1 MKNLKV
7 FSLLLVFMLMAGCK
21 DKNYKELGDG
31 LFADIQTNYGN
42 MIVQLTYDQTPV
54 TVANFVSLA
63 EGTNPYVSDSLKGIK
78 YYEGV
83 IFHRVIKDFM
93 IQGGDRTATGA
104 GSPGYRF
111 DDEFVDSLTH
121 NKPGILSMANAG
133 PNTNGSQFFITHKP
147 TPFLNGKH
155 AVFGELIKGKEVL
168 DTIAN
173 VETERDKPLSDVV
186 IKTVTIVRNGKEAK
200 KFDAKVQMKDYFDGV
215 AEREEKLKQTIAD
228 LQATFQKQK
237 TEAKELPSG
246 LKIYFLKEGEGK
258 KPAIG
263 QSVMVNYAGFLEKNG
278 FLFDTSLE
286 EEAKKYGRYNDISR
300 MRRGYFK
307 PSPMLYSPESPL
319 VAGFREGLMQ
329 MKVGDKARLF
339 IPSHLG
345 YGPAGAGNVIPP
357 DANLIFDLEV
367 VEIIEEKK
375 QE

>member
-7 FSLLLVFMLMAGCK
+7 FTLLLALIFIAGCK

-31 LFADIQTNYGN
+31 LYADIQTNYGD
-42 MIVQLTYDQTPV
+42 MIVKLTYDQTPV

-63 EGTNPYVSDSLKGIK
+63 EGTNPYVADSLKGVK
-78 YYEGV
+78 FYEGV

-93 IQGGDRTATGA
+93 IQGGDRTGTGA

-121 NKPGILSMANAG
+121 HKAGIISMANAG

-147 TPFLNGKH
+147 TPFLDGKH
-155 AVFGELIKGKEVL
+155 NVFGEVVEGLEII

-173 VETERDKPLSDVV
+173 VKTEKDKPLSDVI
-186 IKTVTIVRNGKEAK
+186 IKKVSIVRNGKEAK
-200 KFDAKVQMKDYFDGV
+200 KFDAPQVMNIYFEGV
-215 AEREEKLKQTIAD
+215 AKREEK
-228 LQATFQKQK
+228 QKQVIAELK
-237 TEAKELPSG
+237 ASFEKQKAEAKELPSG
-246 LKIYFLKEGEGK
+246 LKIYFLKEDDGK

-263 QSVMVNYAGFLEKNG
+263 QKVMVNYAGFLEKNA
-278 FLFDTSLE
+278 FLFDTSWE
-286 EEAKKYGRYNDISR
+286 EEAKKYGRYNELAR

-329 MKVGDKARLF
+329 MKIGDRARLF

-345 YGPAGAGNVIPP
+345 YGSAGAGNVIPP
-357 DANLIFDLEV
+357 DADLIFELEV
-367 VEIIEEKK
+367 MSLVEEE
-375 QE
+375 E

>member
-1 MKNLKV
+1 MRNLKV
-7 FSLLLVFMLMAGCK
+7 VTLLLVFMLIAGCK

-42 MIVQLTYDQTPV
+42 MIVQLTYNQTPV

-63 EGTNPYVSDSLKGIK
+63 EGTNPYVADSLKGIK

-83 IFHRVIKDFM
+83 TFHRVIKDFM
-93 IQGGDRTATGA
+93 IQCGDRTATGA

-111 DDEFVDSLTH
+111 DDEIVDSLRH
-121 NKPGILSMANAG
+121 DKAGVISMANAG

-147 TPFLNGKH
+147 TPFLDGKH
-155 AVFGELIKGKEVL
+155 AVFGELVQGMEVL
-168 DTIAN
+168 DTIAK
-173 VETERDKPLSDVV
+173 VKTERDKPVSDVV
-186 IKTVTIVRNGKEAK
+186 VKSVNIVRNGKEAK
-200 KFDAKVQMKDYFDGV
+200 KFDAEVAMKDYFDGV

-228 LQATFQKQK
+228 LVTSFEKQK
-237 TEAKELPSG
+237 AEAKELPSG
-246 LKIYFLKEGEGK
+246 LKIYFIKEGEGK
-258 KPAIG
+258 KPSIG
-263 QSVMVNYAGFLEKNG
+263 QSVMVNYAGFLEKTG

-286 EEAKKYGRYNDISR
+286 EEAKKYGRFNEISR
-300 MRRGYFK
+300 MRRGYFQ

-319 VAGFREGLMQ
+319 VAGFKEGLLQ

-357 DANLIFDLEV
+357 NANLIFDLEV
-367 VEIIEEKK
+367 LEIVKEQKK
-375 QE
+375 